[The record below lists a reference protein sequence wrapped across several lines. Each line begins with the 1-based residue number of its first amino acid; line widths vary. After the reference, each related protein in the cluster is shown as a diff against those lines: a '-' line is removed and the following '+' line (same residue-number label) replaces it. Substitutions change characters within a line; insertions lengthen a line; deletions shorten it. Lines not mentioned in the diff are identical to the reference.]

1 MHIQINGKL
10 EEIQA
15 ATVTDLLRTKEIEP
29 QMVSVELN
37 SKIVDRGAYSTT
49 ALKEGDTLEFLFFMG
64 GGGGTRLGT

>member
-1 MHIQINGKL
+1 MQIKINGKA

-15 ATVTDLLRTKEIEP
+15 RTVLDLLQSKEIEP

-37 SKIVDRGAYSTT
+37 STMVDRADFSTT

-64 GGGGTRLGT
+64 GG